1 MVRPADRKEM
11 AFYALEAYQLS
22 IRQACQ
28 LTSISRWVFYHRPDQ
43 EKDEPVRDKLRT
55 MAETYPGYGFWKMYS
70 KVRREGHEWNHK
82 RVYRLYLQLGMN
94 IRRRA
99 KRRLPQRIKQPLVQP
114 ASYNQVWSMDF
125 MSDALMDGRR
135 FRVLNIIDDFN
146 REVLA
151 VEADTSLPSA
161 RVTRVL
167 DQLADERGLPRKI
180 RVDNGPEF
188 ISNQFSAWCAE
199 RNIEIKYTQPGKPT
213 QNAYIERLNRSF
225 RTEILDA
232 YLFSNLA
239 EVRRLSEEWVEEYNN
254 HRPHEALKDMTPKEF
269 LLKQET

>member
-11 AFYALEAYQLS
+11 AFYAVGAYHLS

-28 LTSISRWVFYHRPDQ
+28 LTSISRWVFYHRPDH
-43 EKDEPVRDKLRT
+43 EKDEPVRDKLRA
-55 MAETYPGYGFWKMYS
+55 MAEAHPGYGFWKMYG

-99 KRRLPQRIKQPLVQP
+99 KRRLPQRLKQPLVQP
-114 ASYNQVWSMDF
+114 VNYNQVWSMDF

-161 RVTRVL
+161 RVIRVL
-167 DQLADERGLPRKI
+167 DQLTEERGLPRQI

-188 ISNQFSAWCAE
+188 ISNQFSAWCAAHS
-199 RNIEIKYTQPGKPT
+199 IEIKYTQPGKPT

-232 YLFSNLA
+232 YLFSNIH

-254 HRPHEALKDMTPKEF
+254 HRPHEALKDLTPKEF
-269 LLKQET
+269 LLKQGT